1 MKKGLWNS
9 VKNGC
14 VLFALI
20 TVITYTVGYII
31 STTDKAYIPSLKSIY
46 LYLIFSVIFGIAS
59 ELLRYNKLKIGVR
72 ILLHYVIT
80 AILCFLV
87 IVAGGGMAESGFVT
101 LITMFVFTIIY
112 AAAALI
118 IYAIYSAKNKTKNNE
133 EEYKSMFR

>member
-59 ELLRYNKLKIGVR
+59 ELKIGVR